1 MMEVRDAAVAGSFY
15 PAAADELERLIDEY
29 LENADP
35 EPSDNL
41 KGIIVPHAGYTYSGA
56 VAAYGYK
63 LLGKQ
68 KKVLALG
75 PSHYAMFPGLAES
88 GMSKWQTPFGKA
100 NTYSIGLTPY
110 PAAHRPEHSL
120 EVQVPFLQKVLK
132 EFEFDPILTGEITP
146 SEGADILEK
155 HDDFLLVSSD
165 LSHYMPYDDAVEKDR
180 KTLSLIEKNDLDA
193 FAADGDACGRMGIS
207 IAMELAKRKGWK
219 FRILKYANSGD
230 TAGPKDNVVGYAA
243 IAIEG

>member
-15 PAAADELERLIDEY
+15 PALPDELERLIDEY
-29 LENADP
+29 LERADP
-35 EPSDNL
+35 EPSKGL
-41 KGIIVPHAGYTYSGA
+41 KGIIVPHAGYIYSGA
-56 VAAYGYK
+56 IAAYGYK
-63 LLGKQ
+63 LLGGQ
-68 KKVLALG
+68 KKVIALG

-88 GMSKWQTPFGKA
+88 GMAKWQTPLGRVETF
-100 NTYSIGLTPY
+100 SIGLNPY

-120 EVQVPFLQKVLK
+120 EVQVPFLQKTLGDFK
-132 EFEFDPILTGEITP
+132 LDPILTGEVSP
-146 SEGADILEK
+146 SEGADLLEK
-155 HDDFLLVSSD
+155 RDEFLLISSD

-180 KTLSLIEKNDLDA
+180 ATLSMIEKNDLDS
-193 FAADGDACGRMGIS
+193 FRKNGDACGRTGIS

-219 FRILKYANSGD
+219 FRVLKYANSGD

>member
-15 PAAADELERLIDEY
+15 PAGADELEKLIDEY

-35 EPSDNL
+35 EPSENL
-41 KGIIVPHAGYTYSGA
+41 KGLILPHAGYVYSGA

-63 LLGKQ
+63 LLEKQ
-68 KKVLALG
+68 KKILALG
-75 PSHYAMFPGLAES
+75 PSHYAMFPGLVES
-88 GMSKWQTPFGKA
+88 GMAKWETPFGKVK
-100 NTYSIGLTPY
+100 TYSIGLKQY

-120 EVQVPFLQKVLK
+120 EVQLPFLQKVLK
-132 EFEFDPILTGEITP
+132 DFEFDPILTGEVSPT
-146 SEGADILEK
+146 EGADTLEK
-155 HDDFLLVSSD
+155 RDDFLLISSD
-165 LSHYMPYDDAVEKDR
+165 LSHYMPYDDALEKDR
-180 KTLSLIEKNDLDA
+180 NTLSMIEKNDLEGFLA
-193 FAADGDACGRMGIS
+193 KGDACGRTGIA

-230 TAGPKDNVVGYAA
+230 TAGARDNVVGYAA